1 MILLTGGAGYIGSH
15 MGVALAAAGLPYVV
29 FDNFSNS
36 QPGVLHRMKM
46 LGQGSGGIGPVL
58 VGGDIR
64 DASALDA
71 VFARYPITAVV
82 HFAGLKSV
90 AESMANP
97 ALYYEVN
104 LAGSIN
110 LVRAMQRAGVKQ
122 LVFSSSATVYG
133 DPAYSPVPETAA
145 LAPANTYGWSKLLV
159 EQVLRDVAAA
169 DPAWAVACLRYFN
182 PVGAHPSG
190 QMGEDPAGVPNNLMP
205 FIAQVA
211 SGRRSHLSIFGN
223 DYATDDG
230 TGVRDYIHVMD
241 LVEGHLAALQYLQ
254 AGKQAYEGAGPTGG
268 VAGEAKPAD
277 RSNCIMVNLG
287 TGQGISV
294 LQMVEAFV
302 QHTGQA
308 VPYTIMPRRPGDVAR
323 YFGDA
328 TLAQTLLGWRATR
341 GLQAMCE
348 DTWRWQSG
356 NPKGYAG

>member
-46 LGQGSGGIGPVL
+46 LGQGIGPVL

-64 DASALDA
+64 DAAALDA

-97 ALYYEVN
+97 ALYYEGN

-133 DPAYSPVPETAA
+133 DPAYSPVPETAV

-241 LVEGHLAALQYLQ
+241 LVEGHLAALRYLQ
-254 AGKQAYEGAGPTGG
+254 ACEP

-277 RSNCIMVNLG
+277 SSNCIMVNLG